1 MKLNLGCGSKTLE
14 GFVNVDKFPT
24 ATTDVVLDLE
34 KTPWPWEADSVE
46 EIRFIHSLEHM
57 GQDTNT
63 YLSII
68 KEIYRVCRGDAV
80 VVIHAPHPRHDN
92 YLGDP
97 THVRPITPQSLSL
110 FDAELNRQWLAG
122 GVSAATP
129 LGLYI
134 GVDFEIIEMI
144 CVLDPAFH
152 ERYGDNELSDDEIN
166 RLARELNNVISEYHL
181 KLRVRKS

>member
-1 MKLNLGCGSKTLE
+1 MKLNLGCGSKTIE

-24 ATTDVVLDLE
+24 ATTDLVFDLE
-34 KTPWPWEADSVE
+34 KTPWPWEADSVD
-46 EIRFIHSLEHM
+46 EIRLIHSLEHM

-63 YLSII
+63 YLNIF
-68 KEIYRVCRGDAV
+68 KEIYRVCRKDAV
-80 VVIHAPHPRHDN
+80 VVIHVPHPRHDN

-110 FDAELNRQWLAG
+110 FDAELNREWQAG

-129 LGLYI
+129 LALYI
-134 GVDFEIIEMI
+134 GVDFQTVETIS
-144 CVLDPAFH
+144 VLDPAYH
-152 ERYGDNELSDDEIN
+152 EQYARNELSDDEIG

-181 KLRVRKS
+181 KLRVRKT